1 MESSLTLSVTLLVSG
16 MTCGSCSA
24 TLTEALQKAGG
35 IRKADVSLLTEEAK
49 VEFDP
54 KLIDVPAIVGVV
66 EDCGFDAKVT
76 VPPKRARTPVAAVP
90 EHIVTKM
97 AISGMTCG
105 ACSAGITEA
114 LEDIPG
120 VFKVSVSLLT
130 ESALVEH
137 DSAVTL
143 EQLRESVED
152 RGFEATIESS
162 KQLRSSLKQQLFKTT
177 INVIGMT
184 CGACSA
190 SITEALEANPNVI
203 LATVSLLTNEACVR
217 HNEKLSV
224 DIICGIIE
232 NCGFEAVLAH
242 SIPESVSGD
251 DSAEDSIDDVSMEI
265 FGITENTD
273 LERLSYDIEAVFQQ
287 LPGIIDFKVAFINP
301 TKDDFVTYSNSE
313 ALRAIQSND
322 HDGSREENENLVNE
336 LYITYDSNEVGIR
349 DIFDALNSIEDGIY
363 LFAILNSID
372 QSYTAQLKLL
382 SRVKEI
388 QYWRSN
394 LIQALI
400 FGVPVLV
407 MTHIQNINFWRE
419 TTMLF
424 DGCYLVS
431 LIEFVLATY
440 NQFVLAKVFNKKF
453 LQFVTNGGK
462 SATMDVLVCISTS
475 ISYYFSVIYIFV
487 SVWYGTKGMPPKLL
501 FDTSFM
507 LVIFISLGKLL
518 ENKAKGATLT
528 ALSQLMALAP
538 NLCTIVQDP
547 REYDLVHQDN
557 PSELKS
563 LSLRDI
569 SVDLI
574 QKNDVAIVVPG
585 AKIPADGVICF
596 GECEIDE
603 SLITGESLPV
613 FRGIGDAVIGGS
625 VNGASLIH
633 IKVTRLG
640 KKSQLQQIIN
650 LVKESQV
657 NKAPVQ
663 RYADWLA
670 ARFVPTVLVLAL
682 LTLIFWIILT
692 IVAPKRL
699 PKVFF
704 GKEEKFFV
712 CLKIAISVVV
722 VACPCALGLAAPTAI
737 MVGTG
742 VGATHG
748 VLIKGGEVL
757 ENANSVE
764 VILFDKTGTLTTGKM
779 QVVNYCIDEFKDT
792 RKWWNLVAGVEMNS
806 EHPIAQAIV
815 AESRKQLGLTFT
827 HDRIE
832 CVISDFQVYPGM
844 GVSAKVDSHMVL
856 VGNSKLV
863 REHFPTLSQ
872 SIEAHEKDLEVL
884 GSIAH
889 VIIDEKYHG
898 TLQLA
903 DSLKENAR
911 DVIRHLQ
918 KSYEVGMVTGDNF
931 KVAQS
936 IAQQVGIPSSN
947 VFCEV
952 SPIEKDKVI
961 NEVKDRFGCRVCFIG
976 DGINDAPALAQ
987 ADVSMAISTGS
998 DIAMES
1004 ADIVILS
1011 PDDLSG
1017 VVNALELASL
1027 TVRKLKINFLW
1038 AAIYNL
1044 IMLPFAMGVFL
1055 KWNIMLPPIAA
1066 GCAMMLS
1073 SVSVVL
1079 SSLTLK
1085 WYRPANIE
1093 KRSDIDYEF
1102 KIDEEQQIGQRVS
1115 LKLGTRDDL
1124 LNQKKFYGVPIKSRK
1139 LISRLW
1145 NRIKGGNTS
1154 REAYE
1159 LLERS

>member
-1 MESSLTLSVTLLVSG
+1 MEEFSQGITLLVSG

-24 TLTEALQKAGG
+24 SLTEALEGTEG

-49 VEFDP
+49 IQFDSKIISAP
-54 KLIDVPAIVGVV
+54 EIIDVVKG
-66 EDCGFDAKVT
+66 CGFEAKVT
-76 VPPKRARTPVAAVP
+76 SSTRKVPEAPVASKM
-90 EHIVTKM
+90 VTKLS
-97 AISGMTCG
+97 ISGMTCG

-114 LEDIPG
+114 LEAVNG
-120 VFKVSVSLLT
+120 VSNVSVSLLT
-130 ESALVEH
+130 DTALVEH

-143 EQLRESVED
+143 EQLLEKVET

-162 KQLRSSLKQQLFKTT
+162 KQLTSSLKLQMFKTT
-177 INVIGMT
+177 VNVSGMT
-184 CGACSA
+184 CASCSA
-190 SITEALEANPNVI
+190 SITQALESNPNVI
-203 LATVSLLTNEACVR
+203 LASVSLLTNEACVI
-217 HNEKLSV
+217 HNENLGV
-224 DIICGIIE
+224 EAICTIIKD
-232 NCGFEAVLAH
+232 CGFEAVVVG
-242 SIPESVSGD
+242 SMPESPSVE
-251 DSAEDSIDDVSMEI
+251 DSAEDTIDDISMEI
-265 FGITENTD
+265 FGITEDTD
-273 LERLSYDIEAVFQQ
+273 LERLSYDIEAVVQQ
-287 LPGIIDFKVAFINP
+287 LPGIIDFKVAFVNRRRNHL
-301 TKDDFVTYSNSE
+301 VTYANSE
-313 ALRAIQSND
+313 TLRAIQNND
-322 HDGSREENENLVNE
+322 HDGSVEENENLVDE
-336 LYITYDSNEVGIR
+336 LYVTYDSNEVGIR
-349 DIFDALNSIEDGIY
+349 DIFDALNQIQSGAFQ
-363 LFAILNSID
+363 FAILNSID

-388 QYWRSN
+388 QYWKSN
-394 LIQALI
+394 LFQALLVGI
-400 FGVPVLV
+400 PVMV
-407 MTHIQNINFWRE
+407 MTHTQNIKFWRE

-431 LIEFVLATY
+431 LIEFALATY

-453 LQFVTNGGK
+453 LHFINNRGK

-475 ISYYFSVIYIFV
+475 ISYYFSVFYIFV
-487 SVWYGTKGMPPKLL
+487 SVWYGTKNNPPKLL
-501 FDTSFM
+501 FDTSLM
-507 LVIFISLGKLL
+507 LVTFISLGKLL

-547 REYDLVHQDN
+547 HEYDVVHHDN

-563 LSLRDI
+563 LALRDI

-585 AKIPADGVICF
+585 AKVPADGIICF

-650 LVKESQV
+650 LVKVSQV

-670 ARFVPTVLVLAL
+670 ARFVPTVLILAL
-682 LTLIFWIILT
+682 LTLFFWITLT
-692 IVAPKRL
+692 LVAPKML
-699 PKVFF
+699 PKVFL
-704 GKEEKFFV
+704 GPEEKFFI
-712 CLKIAISVVV
+712 CLKISISVVV

-757 ENANSVE
+757 EKADTVQ
-764 VILFDKTGTLTTGKM
+764 VILFDKTGTLTTGEM
-779 QVVNYCIDEFKDT
+779 QVVNYEITEFKDT
-792 RKWWNLVAGVEMNS
+792 RNWWHLVAGVEMNS

-815 AESRKQLGLTFT
+815 AESRKQLGLSFS
-827 HDRIE
+827 HDRVE
-832 CVISDFQVYPGM
+832 CVVSNFHVYPGM
-844 GVSAKVDSHMVL
+844 GVSGTVDTHDIL

-863 REHFPTLSQ
+863 
-872 SIEAHEKDLEVL
+872 KDLFPALIPLVEEYEVQAEVL

-889 VIIDEKYHG
+889 VIIDQKFHG

-903 DSLKENAR
+903 DSLKKNAR
-911 DVIRHLQ
+911 DVVKHLQ
-918 KSYEVGMVTGDNF
+918 KTYEVGMVTGDNHV
-931 KVAQS
+931 VAER
-936 IAQQVGIPSSN
+936 IAKDIGIPSSN
-947 VFCEV
+947 VFSEV

-961 NEVKDRFGCRVCFIG
+961 NDVKERFGCRVCFIG

-1004 ADIVILS
+1004 ADIVILAH
-1011 PDDLSG
+1011 DDLSG
-1017 VVNALELASL
+1017 VVNALKLASMTL
-1027 TVRKLKINFLW
+1027 RKLKMNFLW
-1038 AAIYNL
+1038 AAVYNI
-1044 IMLPFAMGVFL
+1044 IMLPFAMGLFL

-1066 GCAMMLS
+1066 GCAMMMS

-1085 WYRPANIE
+1085 WFRPAKIE
-1093 KRSDIDYEF
+1093 RVGAIDHEF
-1102 KIDEEQQIGQRVS
+1102 KIDEELDVGTTVN
-1115 LKLGTRDDL
+1115 LKLGTKEDFL
-1124 LNQKKFYGVPIKSRK
+1124 LPRRGYSAPTRPLHQFASR
-1139 LISRLW
+1139 IW
-1145 NRIKGGNTS
+1145 NRTS
-1154 REAYE
+1154 TPPNSYE
-1159 LLERS
+1159 LLDRS